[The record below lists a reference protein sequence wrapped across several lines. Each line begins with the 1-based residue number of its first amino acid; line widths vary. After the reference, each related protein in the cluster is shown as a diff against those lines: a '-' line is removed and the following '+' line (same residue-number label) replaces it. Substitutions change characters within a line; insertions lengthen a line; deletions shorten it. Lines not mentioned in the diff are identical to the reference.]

1 MSSCDSLSKLEIQW
15 QATSDFIHA
24 FLLPLFS
31 HIIYVIGFLATID
44 NNVPQAQITRY
55 EGQHLMKVSIGIP
68 PVDIYGHA
76 DTANDFV
83 WTQCLPCDVCF
94 NQINP

>member
-83 WTQCLPCDVCF
+83 WTQCLPCDVSF
-94 NQINP
+94 N